1 MYDRHKWRERRSQ
14 EHGGQS
20 FVYDGW
26 ATARRQFVTK
36 QVQFR
41 RGRPVVFPFSVYD
54 RPTQAASEY
63 QEPTIGLLP
72 EAVAI
77 GTLFAAGHLV
87 AVLLLAGAAE
97 T

>member
-1 MYDRHKWRERRSQ
+1 MSGTSVPRARWPEL
-14 EHGGQS
+14 
-20 FVYDGW
+20 VYDGR

-41 RGRPVVFPFSVYD
+41 RGKPVVFPFSVYD

-63 QEPTIGLLP
+63 QEPTMGLF